1 MNSREITMAFRSLL
15 VVLTFLAAAPA
26 AAQVADG
33 PAPGDRLRVHAP
45 GWLGE
50 RQLVGRFMGRDSVA
64 LLLSPRYAPRAR
76 VPLASIER
84 LERSRGPRRGVRTLL
99 GALAGL
105 AVSTAAVAASDPGS
119 WECGSEFCGLG
130 QSILIVGGSTIAGG
144 ILGYTTYRE
153 RWTEVPVPD

>member
-1 MNSREITMAFRSLL
+1 MTLRSLL
-15 VVLTFLAAAPA
+15 VALTLVTAAPA

-45 GWLGE
+45 GVLGE
-50 RQLVGRFMGRDSVA
+50 RVLVGRLAGRDSLA
-64 LLLSPRYAPRAR
+64 LLLRPRYGATAR

-105 AVSTAAVAASDPGS
+105 AVSTAAVVANDPGS
-119 WECGSEFCGLG
+119 WNCGGEFCGLG
-130 QSILIVGGSTIAGG
+130 QSVLIVSGATVAGG
-144 ILGYTTYRE
+144 VIGYATHRE
-153 RWTEVPVPD
+153 RWTELPVPE